1 MEKQELKCQ
10 MLNPFGPMILSVEMS
25 ESHTDGLIKLSN
37 NNDNRK
43 NMDNRL
49 VGQIKS
55 EPTLT
60 HKELEDTGFR
70 EIFCDIGKSYVAQR
84 SCEYNQKL
92 HNINTSL
99 QSAWIVSQKEN
110 EYNPVH
116 HHTHCQISA
125 VMYLIVPE
133 FNKPRG
139 YKGKNDVDGSIEFIN
154 STVDGSLLQA
164 GQFLVKPKAGML
176 LMFPSNL
183 LHTVYPFQGSEERRC
198 IAFNLNFNLEKK

>member
-1 MEKQELKCQ
+1 
-10 MLNPFGPMILSVEMS
+10 
-25 ESHTDGLIKLSN
+25 
-37 NNDNRK
+37 
-43 NMDNRL
+43 MDNRL

-60 HKELEDTGFR
+60 HKELNNTGFTD
-70 EIFCDIGKSYVAQR
+70 IFCNIGKSYVAQR
-84 SCEYNQKL
+84 SCEYSQKL
-92 HNINTSL
+92 HNINVSL
-99 QSAWIVSQKEN
+99 QSAWIVSQKEY

-116 HHTHCQISA
+116 HYTYCHISA
-125 VMYLIVPE
+125 VMYLIIPE

-139 YKGKNDVDGSIEFIN
+139 YKGKKDVDGNIEFIN

-164 GQFLVKPKAGML
+164 GQFLVNPKAGML

-198 IAFNLNFNLEKK
+198 VEFNLNFNLEKK